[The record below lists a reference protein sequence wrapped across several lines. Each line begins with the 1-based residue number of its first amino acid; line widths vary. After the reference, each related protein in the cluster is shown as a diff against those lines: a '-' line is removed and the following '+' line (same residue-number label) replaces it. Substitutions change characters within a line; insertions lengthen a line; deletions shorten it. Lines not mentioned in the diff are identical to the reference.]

1 MSSAFETFYAVLAQ
15 ICFAALGLW
24 WVVVEFRH
32 ERWSAPERRAAA
44 GAISGQFIAIGL
56 IALVAVLSGE
66 VKTIWRLGSSAGGL
80 LGVAISIWALRAT
93 ARVPGQRF
101 ITSLTLL
108 LFLVLMALSL
118 VFEPVFGFQPI
129 LLEAL
134 IDVTILGLSVW
145 QAWQYMMEA

>member
-1 MSSAFETFYAVLAQ
+1 MSSAFETFYGVLAQ

-24 WVVVEFRH
+24 WVVVQFRH
-32 ERWSAPERRAAA
+32 ERWSSPDRRVAA

-66 VKTIWRLGSSAGGL
+66 VKTIWRIGSFVGGL
-80 LGVAISIWALRAT
+80 LGVAVSVWALRAT
-93 ARVPGQRF
+93 ARVPGQRV
-101 ITSLTLL
+101 ITGLNLL
-108 LFLVLMALSL
+108 LFIALIALSL
-118 VFEPVFGFQPI
+118 VFEPLFGLQPI
-129 LLEAL
+129 LIESL

>member
-1 MSSAFETFYAVLAQ
+1 MLAQ

-24 WVVVEFRH
+24 WVVVQFRH
-32 ERWSAPERRAAA
+32 ERWSAPDRRAAA

-66 VKTIWRLGSSAGGL
+66 VKTIWRFGSFVGGL

-93 ARVPGQRF
+93 ARVTGQRF
-101 ITSLTLL
+101 ITGLTLL
-108 LFLVLMALSL
+108 LFIVLVALSL
-118 VFEPVFGFQPI
+118 AFEPVFGFQPI

-145 QAWQYMMEA
+145 QAWQYMLEA